1 MGEERREQ
9 GGKGTTRGGEVPA
22 LSTHSHT
29 LHTHSL
35 SLTHTHTHTRARA
48 LALSLS
54 HTHTRTLHRVGAYLV
69 TFLHALV
76 VSHKVTPPAAAFT
89 SAICRFKEEGRMFKP
104 ILVLMAVA
112 FTSAIFRFHSDDVY
126 GVGVRC

>member
-29 LHTHSL
+29 LHTRSL
-35 SLTHTHTHTRARA
+35 SHTHT
-48 LALSLS
+48 

-69 TFLHALV
+69 TFLHTLV

-89 SAICRFKEEGRMFKP
+89 STICRFKEEGRMFKP